1 MEPRVDS
8 QTIGLVMGD
17 DAPSGVSTQITTR
30 QTQNVGMELDEPF
43 HAAGQEPN
51 MFIHGVSVPEH
62 QLRLQQVCIFLVL
75 QQWQR
80 NPEKNAGKRQKP
92 APLACFER
100 CCDGNRNA
108 NCGQAEGHWCTRES
122 SKVGDSAVR
131 SLSFLSSNDRALKM
145 IKIDKEYARALLSIW
160 RMQWGK
166 KPSLAE
172 LLEMNSFMCCHA
184 EHFVRQNQSSSSESD
199 NELQVET
206 DARGPET
213 STSLD
218 EAACVYCKDTWAVLA
233 TKAAKSRYTPF
244 QGRQMLNHDVSI
256 GWRCH
261 KNSCLGR
268 YRRDPNKVSR
278 DPSPVAAMQCMP
290 STVPA
295 PWRPLSADD
304 SARIDSYVSGVETA
318 VKEQAIRAENP
329 SAVQK
334 LLSKKLVER
343 FDPVPQEREQEIAD
357 GKLAVQILKSAAPLL
372 SASAKAHPGGG
383 SVRHRR

>member
-1 MEPRVDS
+1 MEPRVDT

-30 QTQNVGMELDEPF
+30 QTQNVGMELDEQF

-145 IKIDKEYARALLSIW
+145 IKVDKKYTRALLSIW
-160 RMQWGK
+160 RVQWGK

-184 EHFVRQNQSSSSESD
+184 EHLCASYCEAGGADSSRP
-199 NELQVET
+199 
-206 DARGPET
+206 AG
-213 STSLD
+213 
-218 EAACVYCKDTWAVLA
+218 AV
-233 TKAAKSRYTPF
+233 
-244 QGRQMLNHDVSI
+244 GRAIL
-256 GWRCH
+256 
-261 KNSCLGR
+261 
-268 YRRDPNKVSR
+268 P
-278 DPSPVAAMQCMP
+278 
-290 STVPA
+290 
-295 PWRPLSADD
+295 
-304 SARIDSYVSGVETA
+304 SAR
-318 VKEQAIRAENP
+318 RALPLGEG
-329 SAVQK
+329 
-334 LLSKKLVER
+334 KKVFSR
-343 FDPVPQEREQEIAD
+343 
-357 GKLAVQILKSAAPLL
+357 S
-372 SASAKAHPGGG
+372 ST
-383 SVRHRR
+383 RR